1 MHRALFALCSLLS
14 GCIATQRGDIQGI
27 ASFPAPEPDCATPHK
42 VALETRFQVTH
53 MLASD
58 SQRQS
63 AVDHIEGFVQD
74 ALESTRCLRYSPERD
89 SADVVVQLQ
98 VRDEAQP
105 RLGLAMLSG
114 ATLLL
119 VPTVAT
125 DHYRIDVEIV
135 AGGQS
140 VAHRHWEHEHE
151 MVMQLFVL
159 FAMPAAPPAR
169 ASKEMFGNLGE
180 EIVDMVQ
187 QSVRPGA

>member
-1 MHRALFALCSLLS
+1 MFRALFALTAFLP
-14 GCIATQRGDIQGI
+14 GCIAVQRGDIQGI
-27 ASFPAPEPDCATPHK
+27 ESFPAPEPACTVPKK

-53 MLASD
+53 MLATD

-63 AVDHIEGFVQD
+63 AVDQIEGFIQD
-74 ALESTRCLRYSPERD
+74 ALADTRCLRYSPERE
-89 SADVVVQLQ
+89 SADIIVQLQ

-119 VPTVAT
+119 VPAVAT
-125 DHYRIDVEIV
+125 DHYKIDVEIV
-135 AGGQS
+135 SGGQS
-140 VAHRHWEHEHE
+140 LAHRRWEHQHE
-151 MVMQLFVL
+151 LIMHLALL

-169 ASKEMFGNLGE
+169 ASKELFGNLGE

-187 QSVRPGA
+187 QTVLPGA